1 MTLRHL
7 HIFVTV
13 FQAGGITRAAHILH
27 VAQPSISLAV
37 HELEEHYGVRL
48 FERTGRKIVPT
59 ECGRSFYG
67 YALHIVSLFRDM
79 EHHMAD
85 WNSAGTLRIGASI
98 TVGTHV
104 LPALLDRCKQRFPDI
119 RAEVVINNSATI
131 ERFAV
136 DNAIDVGLIENNPEH
151 PDIHSTPFRKD
162 RLCGIAPPGHPLA
175 GRSGVTLPELARFP
189 LLLREKGSGSRE
201 SSTPASPSISSP
213 SVPSGKASAT
223 RPSSAASPQ
232 ASASPCSPNCSSPP
246 AYTPAASAPSPSSQ
260 PSNETSSSS
269 DTKANTSPRPSRH
282 SLNSVSTEKIRKG
295 IRKEP
300 RGAAP
305 NPGKAERKER
315 HAGEIIPPA
324 PPCFRLR
331 LRPRRAGVRLQDK
344 SRTPDARQKGAQGLG
359 VLGRRC
365 SDCGRSA
372 GVRCCAHLRWPTPVR
387 PAPDSRIKGKD
398 FQMFFGKEETAKAD
412 NADRKMSSQRSGARD
427 LSSDGRADG
436 HKQAHFRH

>member
-59 ECGRSFYG
+59 ERGRSFYG

-104 LPALLDRCKQRFPDI
+104 LPALLDRCRQQFPDI

-175 GRSGVTLPELARFP
+175 GRAGVTLPELARFP

-201 SSTPASPSISSP
+201 ILDACFALEQLSIRPLWESVSNQAIISGVAAGLGIAVLSELLVAP
-213 SVPSGKASAT
+213 SVQTGRVSAFSLQPALERNFIIIRHKSKYLT
-223 RPSSAASPQ
+223 PPLQ
-232 ASASPCSPNCSSPP
+232 AFMELCLDGQN
-246 AYTPAASAPSPSSQ
+246 
-260 PSNETSSSS
+260 
-269 DTKANTSPRPSRH
+269 
-282 SLNSVSTEKIRKG
+282 
-295 IRKEP
+295 
-300 RGAAP
+300 
-305 NPGKAERKER
+305 
-315 HAGEIIPPA
+315 
-324 PPCFRLR
+324 
-331 LRPRRAGVRLQDK
+331 
-344 SRTPDARQKGAQGLG
+344 
-359 VLGRRC
+359 
-365 SDCGRSA
+365 
-372 GVRCCAHLRWPTPVR
+372 
-387 PAPDSRIKGKD
+387 
-398 FQMFFGKEETAKAD
+398 
-412 NADRKMSSQRSGARD
+412 RD
-427 LSSDGRADG
+427 
-436 HKQAHFRH
+436 